1 VRCTCL
7 RRKCDRQAQT
17 GKNGFGVSSAFGELS
32 RTVERS
38 AERQK
43 NLVSVHGS
51 KVHGWPPFPHSTFD
65 VGRSMFDVHL
75 GSGLSGLGD
84 SDMKD
89 NLLLQLNN
97 ISVVYSDVIQVLKG
111 VSLKVEKN
119 NIVSLLG
126 SNGAGKTTTLKAI
139 SGLLKPENGRVTD
152 GDLIYDG
159 KFIQNSAPEDITRL
173 GIIQVLEGRQPFKY
187 LTIEEN
193 LRVGTATRWG
203 KPFKN
208 DMEMIYDYFPPLVTR
223 KKTLAGYCS
232 GGELQ
237 MLVMGRALM
246 AHPKLLLLDE
256 PSLGLAPLVVK
267 EIFQIIKR
275 VNEEQGVTIV
285 LVEQNASMALQI
297 AHYGYVMENGKIVME
312 GKAAEL
318 RENPDVKEFYLGMG
332 ASGAA
337 KSYKDVKSY
346 KRRKR
351 WL

>member
-1 VRCTCL
+1 
-7 RRKCDRQAQT
+7 
-17 GKNGFGVSSAFGELS
+17 
-32 RTVERS
+32 
-38 AERQK
+38 
-43 NLVSVHGS
+43 
-51 KVHGWPPFPHSTFD
+51 
-65 VGRSMFDVHL
+65 
-75 GSGLSGLGD
+75 
-84 SDMKD
+84 MKD
-89 NLLLQLNN
+89 NTLLQLNN

-111 VSLKVEKN
+111 VSLLVEQNK
-119 NIVSLLG
+119 IVSLLG

-139 SGLLKPENGRVTD
+139 SGLLKPENGKVTD
-152 GDLIYDG
+152 GTLMYEG
-159 KFIQNSAPEDITRL
+159 KEIQNSAPEDITRM

-203 KPFKN
+203 KPYKK
-208 DMEMIYDYFPPLVTR
+208 DMELIYDYFPPLVKR

-237 MLVMGRALM
+237 MLVIGRALI

-267 EIFQIIKR
+267 EIFKIIR
-275 VNEEQGVTIV
+275 RINEEQGTTII
-285 LVEQNASMALQI
+285 LVEQNANMALQI

-312 GKAAEL
+312 GKADEL
-318 RENPDVKEFYLGMG
+318 KKNPDVREFYLGMG
-332 ASGAA
+332 ASGLT
-337 KSYKDVKSY
+337 KSYKDVKAY